1 MRIQSFEDIQS
12 WQVARELTRMV
23 YAISGQGRFARDLR
37 LVSQIQ
43 AAAVSVMSN
52 VAEGFD
58 SGSDAV
64 FIRFL
69 CYARRSA
76 SEVQSQLYVAKDAG
90 YIDAQTFQNLYDKA
104 TDVKKLINAFIRYL
118 RQKDKED
125 QANDENAQP
134 AKDKEAKDTHPI
146 AKNKRSPTNNQ
157 RPMPNN
163 Q

>member
-12 WQVARELTRMV
+12 WQVARELTKMV
-23 YAISGQGRFARDLR
+23 YAASGQGRFARDTR

-52 VAEGFD
+52 IAEGFD
-58 SGSDAV
+58 SGSDAA

-90 YIDAQTFQNLYDKA
+90 YMDDRTFQSLYDKA

-118 RQKDKED
+118 RKQES
-125 QANDENAQP
+125 ENKA
-134 AKDKEAKDTHPI
+134 
-146 AKNKRSPTNNQ
+146 NNQ
-157 RPMPNN
+157 QTND

>member
-12 WQVARELTRMV
+12 WQAARELTKMV
-23 YAISGQGRFARDLR
+23 YAITNEGRFARDLR

-52 VAEGFD
+52 IAEGFD
-58 SGSDAV
+58 SGSDAT

-90 YIDAQTFQNLYDKA
+90 YIDDRAFQNLYDKA

-118 RQKDKED
+118 RKRSKGD
-125 QANDENAQP
+125 QADDENGEP
-134 AKDKEAKDTHPI
+134 AEDKCRTTQSKRPTARRNTTKD
-146 AKNKRSPTNNQ
+146 
-157 RPMPNN
+157 
-163 Q
+163 